1 MNSKNTKM
9 YIGILVNLVTSL
21 IGAIVWLIS
30 QDSVKMAKNDKS
42 TATIFFAVIV
52 IPAVLFYT
60 VWYLKG
66 VKALASATDKI
77 PSFVPYL
84 VLSVVVVVAL
94 TVGAG
99 FVLFDKALMYAA
111 IAAVASIVGSVVSY
125 MAFQP

>member
-30 QDSVKMAKNDKS
+30 QDSVKMAKSDKS
-42 TATIFFAVIV
+42 TATICFAVIV

-60 VWYLKG
+60 LWYLKG

-84 VLSVVVVVAL
+84 VLSAVISVAL
-94 TVGAG
+94 TVGIG
-99 FVLFDKALMYAA
+99 FALFDKALIYAG
-111 IAAVASIVGSVVSY
+111 IAAVASVIGSLVSY
-125 MAFQP
+125 LALHP